1 MAKSLYIHRFY
12 IEIYLIFFCLPLK
25 ILLIR
30 EFAMKAVN
38 SVLGGYGTTVFE
50 LMSRLAIENNS
61 INLGQGFPDDFGP
74 NMVLEKASDYLFDI
88 PNQYPPMLGVPDLR
102 KAIAAHNKRFYG
114 LDIDWETETMVSSG
128 ATEGLAACF
137 LGLLNPGD
145 EVVVIEPLYDC
156 YLPMIERAGGIPKRV
171 SIKPPDW
178 KLNKEALK
186 SAFSPKTKLVLINSP
201 QNPAS
206 KVYDKKEL
214 ELIAK
219 LIEEYDAIAICD
231 EVYEHMVYDNRKHIP
246 LMTLPGMR
254 DRSIRIGSAG
264 KTFSLTGWKVGYLTG
279 SEYLLKAV
287 SKAHQFLVFTTAPNL
302 QRAVADGLNQN
313 DLYFSRLN
321 IDMKAKRDRLSAGLS
336 KVPGFKPIVCQGT
349 YFLFVDVE
357 GVAFEGNDIQFCEYL
372 TTKAGVTGVP
382 VSAFYNSSLEKKFI
396 RFCFAKKNSVLDAA
410 IEKLAGHF
418 G

>member
-1 MAKSLYIHRFY
+1 
-12 IEIYLIFFCLPLK
+12 
-25 ILLIR
+25 
-30 EFAMKAVN
+30 MKAVN

-186 SAFSPKTKLVLINSP
+186 SAFSPRTKLVLINSP

-206 KVYDKKEL
+206 KVYDMKEL

-231 EVYEHMVYDNRKHIP
+231 EVYEHIVFDNRKHIP

-302 QRAVADGLNQN
+302 QRAVADGLNQS
-313 DLYFSRLN
+313 DLYFRRLN

-357 GVAFEGNDIQFCEYL
+357 GVGFEGNDIQFCEYL

-410 IEKLAGHF
+410 IKKLAGHF

>member
-1 MAKSLYIHRFY
+1 M
-12 IEIYLIFFCLPLK
+12 
-25 ILLIR
+25 
-30 EFAMKAVN
+30 
-38 SVLGGYGTTVFE
+38 
-50 LMSRLAIENNS
+50 
-61 INLGQGFPDDFGP
+61 
-74 NMVLEKASDYLFDI
+74 
-88 PNQYPPMLGVPDLR
+88 
-102 KAIAAHNKRFYG
+102 
-114 LDIDWETETMVSSG
+114 
-128 ATEGLAACF
+128 
-137 LGLLNPGD
+137 
-145 EVVVIEPLYDC
+145 
-156 YLPMIERAGGIPKRV
+156 
-171 SIKPPDW
+171 
-178 KLNKEALK
+178 
-186 SAFSPKTKLVLINSP
+186 LINSP

-302 QRAVADGLNQN
+302 HRAVADGLNQD

-410 IEKLAGHF
+410 VEKLAGHF

>member
-74 NMVLEKASDYLFDI
+74 SMVLEKASDYLFDI

-178 KLNKEALK
+178 KLNEKALK

-206 KVYDKKEL
+206 KVYDMKEL

-231 EVYEHMVYDNRKHIP
+231 EVYEHMVFDNRKHIP

-302 QRAVADGLNQN
+302 QRAVADGLNQD

>member
-1 MAKSLYIHRFY
+1 
-12 IEIYLIFFCLPLK
+12 
-25 ILLIR
+25 
-30 EFAMKAVN
+30 MKAVN

-74 NMVLEKASDYLFDI
+74 NMILEKASDYLFDI

-178 KLNKEALK
+178 KLNEKALK
-186 SAFSPKTKLVLINSP
+186 SAFSPKTKLVLINSA

-206 KVYDKKEL
+206 KVYDMKEL

-231 EVYEHMVYDNRKHIP
+231 EVYEHIVFDNRKHIP

-302 QRAVADGLNQN
+302 QRAVADGLNQS

-357 GVAFEGNDIQFCEYL
+357 GVGFEGNDIQFCEYL

-396 RFCFAKKNSVLDAA
+396 RFCFAKKNFVLDAA
-410 IEKLAGHF
+410 IKKLTGHF